1 MPLNPMTRRPVHAL
15 ARSHAVARLRAVAQ
29 LRRAGCGALATAIAC
44 ITLAAQEPVLL
55 RDPKTKDLFN
65 SARIA
70 IFGGP
75 GGIARLQGL
84 RFKGRSR
91 FAGSGD
97 DLISATV
104 EIRVLLPD
112 RFLRIDTGSFGRRQI
127 GYAGDTSLDRMES
140 ATGHITPDSR
150 SAAAVLQ
157 ADRSELARL
166 MLGTAMYASQE
177 VPMKLQT
184 RDTPI
189 DMPGL
194 PEALGIDATGETFA
208 ARIAFDGKSH
218 LPVRIVFWSGDRTV
232 RTSAFSDRRNVG
244 GMQVPY
250 AIVTTA
256 GDRIVD
262 ELMFDEVT
270 VNPPLTANDFR
281 R

>member
-1 MPLNPMTRRPVHAL
+1 MALPRRLAATLAL
-15 ARSHAVARLRAVAQ
+15 PRVFAQ
-29 LRRAGCGALATAIAC
+29 HCRPGGGALVAALAC

-91 FAGSGD
+91 FAGNGD
-97 DLISATV
+97 DLLSAAV

-112 RFLRIDTGSFGRRQI
+112 RYLRIDTGSFGRRQI
-127 GYAGDTSLDRMES
+127 GYAGDTSLDRIEGV
-140 ATGHITPDSR
+140 TGRITSDSR
-150 SAAAVLQ
+150 GAAAILQ
-157 ADRSELARL
+157 ADRSALARL
-166 MLGTAMYASQE
+166 MLGVAMYASQE

-184 RDTPI
+184 RDTQI

-194 PEALGIDATGETFA
+194 AEALGIDATGETFA

-232 RTSAFSDRRNVG
+232 LTSAFSDRRSVG
-244 GMQVPY
+244 GMKVPY

-256 GDRIVD
+256 GDRVVD
-262 ELMFDEVT
+262 ELTFDEVT